1 MPTVHLVSGPKHH
14 EPDTRNYAECQR
26 IHLHMVAQEESRL
39 SSIEFISDTKA
50 PDLRKR
56 IRKRN

>member
-26 IHLHMVAQEESRL
+26 IHLHMVVQEESRL

-56 IRKRN
+56 N